1 MRYLQ
6 CQTCRW
12 LYKAT
17 FSNASWC
24 CMFSLN
30 SAVLSLRSVSK
41 YFGAFGKMVGY
52 LCARCM
58 GVILWG
64 AQCPIVNQ
72 TEPNL
77 SELYT
82 KVVFKLCFNRYI
94 ETGIKSPDGKV
105 YGANMGP
112 TCRTQVG
119 PMLAPW
125 TLLSGIF
132 SLVSILV
139 VYWRSLGGYQILGQ
153 VIGLKRGD
161 YACLI
166 FHTCK
171 DTFIN
176 QHWLQLQAAYIS
188 SPYCLSRSISG
199 AAI

>member
-52 LCARCM
+52 LCARCT
-58 GVILWG
+58 GVFLWG

-82 KVVFKLCFNRYI
+82 KVVFKLCFNKDI

-112 TCRTQVG
+112 TWVLPAPDGPHVG
-119 PMLAPW
+119 PMNLAFRDLFP
-125 TLLSGIF
+125 SKY
-132 SLVSILV
+132 SRCIL
-139 VYWRSLGGYQILGQ
+139 
-153 VIGLKRGD
+153 
-161 YACLI
+161 A
-166 FHTCK
+166 
-171 DTFIN
+171 
-176 QHWLQLQAAYIS
+176 
-188 SPYCLSRSISG
+188 
-199 AAI
+199 